1 MKNIHNF
8 RDIGGYK
15 NIEGKQFRK
24 GLIFRSGKLDNASKE
39 EIDFLKSL
47 GLKTIID
54 FYPQNRQRRNP
65 GKFIED
71 KKINL
76 PVPVDEAN
84 KEMLKP
90 LLKKKNAEQ
99 EIIEC
104 ANFFYTNM
112 PDLMYD
118 RISEIFRILLKEEYY
133 PVLFTCNMGK
143 DRTGFIIAIIQW
155 AVGIEKETI
164 IKEYLKTN
172 DVYIPKARRILKIIK
187 FLSFGFIHA
196 ENYLTAFMIREKYL
210 QTVFERINKDYG
222 GIEKYLES
230 CEVSEKD
237 IEILKKILLEDY

>member
-15 NIEGKQFRK
+15 NSEGKLFKK
-24 GLIFRSGKLDNASKE
+24 GLIFRSGKLDNASNK

-47 GLKTIID
+47 GIKAIID
-54 FYPQNRQRRNP
+54 FFPQSKQRRNP

-76 PVPVDEAN
+76 PVSIDEAN
-84 KEMLKP
+84 KEMLRP

-104 ANFFYTNM
+104 TNSFYRDM
-112 PDLMYD
+112 PALMHE
-118 RISEIFRILLKEEYY
+118 RMAEIFRILLKEESY

-155 AVGIEKETI
+155 AVGIDKETI

-187 FLSFGFIHA
+187 FLSLGFIHA
-196 ENYLTAFMIREKYL
+196 ENYLTAFMIRERYL
-210 QTVFERINKDYG
+210 LTVFDKINERFG
-222 GIEKYLES
+222 GIEKYLE
-230 CEVSEKD
+230 CCGVSGMD
-237 IEILKKILLEDY
+237 IEKLGKILLEDY